1 MVVVLVCNCVFA
13 YQALANAH
21 RDSSSSCQ
29 RRLLCVCV
37 RVSVCFKYDL
47 VPCFCVISCFLH
59 AAWMDAFSFCLS
71 FLLPSSTNGTDHHPV
86 LDANSSHGSTNPTMP
101 GSRET
106 TWIIGLKIGYILT
119 G

>member
-1 MVVVLVCNCVFA
+1 MLTVIVVVVVRGA
-13 YQALANAH
+13 
-21 RDSSSSCQ
+21 S
-29 RRLLCVCV
+29 CVCV